1 MGFRLRCREASF
13 FRIVTF
19 SKFSQTE
26 VCYQIMA
33 IRELLLIKPQTFDK
47 LHRNYT
53 VAFTMKKKG
62 IEMVQAYIAI
72 KKENRS
78 ELK

>member
-1 MGFRLRCREASF
+1 VYSITPRVQKWEFVYDAGKHLF

-19 SKFSQTE
+19 SKFSQAE
-26 VCYQIMA
+26 LCYQIMA

-47 LHRNYT
+47 LRRNYT

-62 IEMVQAYIAI
+62 IEMVQA
-72 KKENRS
+72 
-78 ELK
+78 